1 MIEHLFGSKTRAHLL
16 RTFFRQPERAFYV
29 RELTRLLDVQINA
42 IRRELE
48 LLVGL
53 GLIKEADG
61 GQESFSGEEDD
72 ASKEIGY
79 GLRKYYILDQDAVL
93 FAELRALL
101 VKARLLDEQELTRE
115 LAGKGGS
122 VDLLLLTGCFTADKR
137 APSDILLVGRLK
149 ERAIAGMMKKYE
161 RKFGFPIRYT
171 TMSKKEFFERRQM
184 MDGFLFSMFEADHVK
199 VVNELGV

>member
-1 MIEHLFGSKTRAHLL
+1 M
-16 RTFFRQPERAFYV
+16 
-29 RELTRLLDVQINA
+29 DVQINA

-184 MDGFLFSMFEADHVK
+184 MDRFLFSMFEADHVK